1 MTNVQVRGLTNTR
14 KQIQRAK
21 LELSTLR
28 TRETTYRGVHY
39 DMPNRTPQ
47 DNHGTYVYRGRTYTK

>member
-1 MTNVQVRGLTNTR
+1 MTDVEVRGLTNTR

-39 DMPNRTPQ
+39 DMPNRSSQ
-47 DNHGTYVYRGRTYTK
+47 DNLSLIHI

>member
-1 MTNVQVRGLTNTR
+1 MTDVEVRGLTNTR

-39 DMPNRTPQ
+39 DMPNRSPQ
-47 DNHGTYVYRGRTYTK
+47 DTVSYTHLTLPTKA

>member
-1 MTNVQVRGLTNTR
+1 MTNVQVRGLTKTR
-14 KQIQRAK
+14 KQIQRAQ

-39 DMPNRTPQ
+39 DVPNRQ
-47 DNHGTYVYRGRTYTK
+47 SQNNHGTFVYRGRTYTK